1 MQTRHHGVWPKGL
14 PHSLPPARHSVFENL
29 VRSAGDA
36 PDRAAI
42 WYYGA
47 TLRYADLL
55 AQVRRL
61 AGYLHQGAGIGPND
75 RVALYMQNAPQF
87 VIAYYAIL
95 AANAVIVPIN
105 PMCRQGELAHILR
118 DSGARAVVFG
128 EELGDEVA
136 AVAAGLG
143 DARLIAA
150 RYRDYA
156 GRVPGPEFPDD
167 FAQPA
172 PSPVGLPWAEALACD
187 GAAPDHDRGPGD
199 WCIIPYSSGTT
210 GLPKGCLHTH
220 ASVNATIRAYPGWV
234 GMSPG
239 ARVLATLPFCHVTG
253 MQHSMN
259 LPIFTASTIYLTTR
273 WNARTAARIIA
284 DHRIEHWRS
293 ITTSM
298 IDFLAL
304 PGIEAVDL
312 SSLVA
317 IGGGGAQMPDGVARK
332 MAELIGLDYVEAYGL
347 TETMAPTHI
356 NPPAAPK
363 PQCLG
368 IPIFD
373 VDSRIVD
380 PATGQ
385 ELGPNQPGEIVTHA
399 PQVFQGYWNR
409 PEETEAAF
417 LTLDGKRFFRT
428 GDVGHVDEAGYFFFV
443 DRLKRMINV
452 AGLKVWP
459 AEVEAILHGHPG
471 IREACVVGDPDPR
484 SGETVRAVIVPRPG
498 TDLSAAALTDWCR
511 ANMAAYKVPRR
522 FEFRDG
528 LPRSGAGKVL
538 WKDL

>member
-1 MQTRHHGVWPKGL
+1 MQSRHYGVWPKGL
-14 PHSLPPARHSVFENL
+14 PHSLPPAPHSVFHNL
-29 VRSAGDA
+29 VRSAGQA

-47 TLRYADLL
+47 TLRYDDLL
-55 AQVRRL
+55 GQARRL
-61 AGYLHQGAGIGPND
+61 AGYLHRVAGIGPDD

-95 AANAVIVPIN
+95 AANAVIVPVN
-105 PMCRQGELAHILR
+105 PMCRRGELSHVLR

-143 DARLIAA
+143 DERLISV
-150 RYRDYA
+150 RYRDHA
-156 GRVPGPEFPDD
+156 GRPPGHDFPAD
-167 FAQPA
+167 FAETGPA
-172 PSPVGLPWAEALACD
+172 PVGIPWAEAMARG
-187 GAAPDHDRGPGD
+187 GAAPDHDRGPED

-220 ASVNATIRAYPGWV
+220 ASVNAPIHAYPGWV

-259 LPIFTASTIYLTTR
+259 LPILTASTIYLTTR
-273 WNARTAARIIA
+273 WNARAAARIIA
-284 DHRIEHWRS
+284 DHRIQHWRS

-298 IDFLAL
+298 IDFLDL
-304 PGIEAVDL
+304 PGIETIDL

-332 MAELIGLDYVEAYGL
+332 MADLIGLDYIEAYGL
-347 TETMAPTHI
+347 TETMAPIHI

-368 IPIFD
+368 IPICD

-380 PATGQ
+380 PATGR
-385 ELGPNQPGEIVTHA
+385 ELGPNAPGEIVTHA

-428 GDVGHVDEAGYFFFV
+428 GDVGYVDEAGYFYFV

-471 IREACVVGDPDPR
+471 IKEACIVGDPDPR

-498 TDLSAAALTDWCR
+498 GDLSAAALTDWCR

-522 FEFRDG
+522 FEFRDS

>member
-1 MQTRHHGVWPKGL
+1 MRSRHYGVWPKGL
-14 PHSLPPARHSVFENL
+14 PHSLPPSPHSVFHNL
-29 VRSAGDA
+29 VRSAGQA

-47 TLRYADLL
+47 TLRYDDLL
-55 AQVRRL
+55 GQARRL
-61 AGYLHQGAGIGPND
+61 AGYLHRVAGIGPDD

-95 AANAVIVPIN
+95 AANAVIVPVN
-105 PMCRQGELAHILR
+105 PMCRRGELSHVLR

-143 DARLIAA
+143 DERLISV
-150 RYRDYA
+150 RYRDHA
-156 GRVPGPEFPDD
+156 GRPPGHDFPAD
-167 FAQPA
+167 FAETGPA
-172 PSPVGLPWAEALACD
+172 PVGIPWAEALARG
-187 GAAPDHDRGPGD
+187 GAAPDHDRGPED

-220 ASVNATIRAYPGWV
+220 ASVNAPIHAYPGWV

-259 LPIFTASTIYLTTR
+259 LPILTASTIYLTTR
-273 WNARTAARIIA
+273 WNARAAARIIA
-284 DHRIEHWRS
+284 DHRIQHWRS

-298 IDFLAL
+298 IDFLDL
-304 PGIEAVDL
+304 PWIETIDL

-332 MAELIGLDYVEAYGL
+332 MADVIGLDYIEAYGL
-347 TETMAPTHI
+347 TETMAPIHI

-368 IPIFD
+368 IPICD

-380 PATGQ
+380 PATGR
-385 ELGPNQPGEIVTHA
+385 ELGPNAPGEIVTHA

-428 GDVGHVDEAGYFFFV
+428 GDVGYVDEAGYFFFV
-443 DRLKRMINV
+443 ERLKRMINV

-471 IREACVVGDPDPR
+471 IKEACIVGDPDPR

-498 TDLSAAALTDWCR
+498 GDLSAAALTDWCR

-522 FEFRDG
+522 FEFRDS

>member
-1 MQTRHHGVWPKGL
+1 MQSRHYGVWPKGL
-14 PHSLPPARHSVFENL
+14 PHSLPPSPHSVFHNL
-29 VRSAGDA
+29 VRSAGQA

-47 TLRYADLL
+47 TLRYDDLL
-55 AQVRRL
+55 GQARRL
-61 AGYLHQGAGIGPND
+61 AGYLHHVAGIGPDD

-95 AANAVIVPIN
+95 AANAVIVPVN
-105 PMCRQGELAHILR
+105 PMCRRGELSHVLR

-143 DARLIAA
+143 DERLISV
-150 RYRDYA
+150 RYRDHA
-156 GRVPGPEFPDD
+156 GRPPGQDFPTD
-167 FAQPA
+167 FAETGPA
-172 PSPVGLPWAEALACD
+172 PVGIPWAEALARG
-187 GAAPDHDRGPGD
+187 GAAPDHDRGPED

-220 ASVNATIRAYPGWV
+220 ASVNAPIHAYPGWV

-259 LPIFTASTIYLTTR
+259 LPILTASTIYLTTR
-273 WNARTAARIIA
+273 WNARAAARIIA
-284 DHRIEHWRS
+284 DHRIQHWRS

-298 IDFLAL
+298 IDFLDL
-304 PGIEAVDL
+304 PGIETIDL

-332 MAELIGLDYVEAYGL
+332 MADLIGLDYIEAYGL
-347 TETMAPTHI
+347 TETMAPIHI

-368 IPIFD
+368 IPICD

-380 PATGQ
+380 PATGR
-385 ELGPNQPGEIVTHA
+385 ELGPNAPGEIVTHA

-428 GDVGHVDEAGYFFFV
+428 GDVGYVDEAGYFFFV

-471 IREACVVGDPDPR
+471 IKEACIVGDPDPR

-498 TDLSAAALTDWCR
+498 GDLSAAALTDWCR

-522 FEFRDG
+522 FEFRDS